1 MRKRHSIINA
11 PLLIGIVLSIALHV
25 AALYSKGIYTP
36 PKPKMDQGKTVVHLT
51 LMPSAA
57 SQAAAPES
65 DVEQAFQPALPA
77 EPVAAPEPEPQPQ
90 PEPPQTP
97 SPTPQTSSPEQDA
110 TLTED
115 KGVTAEAQTLSSV
128 RPTYP
133 KISRRRGEEGTVVLS
148 IEVLATGKAGQI
160 SIIQSRG
167 YARLDDA
174 ALKAAQQTTFI
185 PATQF
190 GRNIATATELT
201 FTFRLTDE

>member
-1 MRKRHSIINA
+1 MRKRNSIINA

-25 AALYSKGIYTP
+25 AALYSQGIHTP

-57 SQAAAPES
+57 SQAAAPE

-90 PEPPQTP
+90 SEPPQVS

-115 KGVTAEAQTLSSV
+115 KGVTAEAQPFSSV

-148 IEVLATGKAGQI
+148 IEVLASGKVGHAAI
-160 SIIQSRG
+160 TRSSG

-174 ALKAAQQTTFI
+174 ALKAAQQTGFT
-185 PATQF
+185 PAMQF
-190 GRNIATATELT
+190 GRNIAATTELA